1 MSQHLRMACAAVQSN
16 GPNVNIR
23 QASDWRHGTSG
34 YEHRCS
40 RPKQPCLLP
49 TALSCFSCA
58 PVSPGELPVAK
69 ASPSTSEDPLSREL
83 TPQGPQD
90 EGSWEDMAVAAWNEE
105 AAKAEAQ
112 RGATAG
118 SLRETESLGHGSGRG
133 ADRAGSAECGAA
145 AELKSEAALAGEAGR
160 RSQEA
165 AAAAVEA
172 DASAGPTD
180 AAEMGVLPHAP
191 AASVAAAGMPAAG
204 AEDSACTTSSGGSS
218 DLTLGLQQAP
228 SSATPPTVEE
238 AGAGAAS
245 PGAGVDSPGDAG
257 TTQGVPAPA
266 VPPLNLTPE
275 VLAAATK
282 ATGVSSSER
291 RGVRM

>member
-1 MSQHLRMACAAVQSN
+1 MVR
-16 GPNVNIR
+16 
-23 QASDWRHGTSG
+23 
-34 YEHRCS
+34 
-40 RPKQPCLLP
+40 
-49 TALSCFSCA
+49 
-58 PVSPGELPVAK
+58 
-69 ASPSTSEDPLSREL
+69 ASPSSSDDPLSREL

-112 RGATAG
+112 QGATAG
-118 SLRETESLGHGSGRG
+118 SLHETESLGHGSGRG
-133 ADRAGSAECGAA
+133 ADWAGSAERGAA
-145 AELKSEAALAGEAGR
+145 AEVRSEEALEGEAGP
-160 RSQEA
+160 RSQGPA
-165 AAAAVEA
+165 PAAVEA
-172 DASAGPTD
+172 GASAGPAD

-204 AEDSACTTSSGGSS
+204 AEDSACTTSSSGNS

-228 SSATPPTVEE
+228 SSATPPAVEE

-245 PGAGVDSPGDAG
+245 PGAGVDSPGNAG

-282 ATGVSSSER
+282 ATAVSSSER